1 MVAAIDDRWSG
12 YITAADYQDY
22 IDRVSNSYVGVGM
35 TIRALEAGGF
45 EVISV
50 EPTGPAAAAGVEAG
64 DIVVAVFGERITE
77 LNATELSNRVK
88 GEAGTTVDITFERD
102 GVERTL
108 TIERREIQTVV
119 AEGEMLEDGIGL
131 VTIHN
136 FDSRC
141 YDETSAAIESL
152 LDQGAQKL
160 IFDVRGNPGGYASE
174 LVKVLDDLL
183 PEGPLFRS
191 EYYTGRVTVDE
202 SDADC
207 LEIPMAVLMNG
218 DSYSAAEF
226 FAAAMEEYDAAITV
240 GQPTT
245 GKGYFQ
251 TVIRLMDGSAVRL
264 SVGRYTTP
272 NGVCLAD
279 VGGLVPQI
287 QVDVDEETY
296 AAILAGTLEPEND
309 PQLQAAIA
317 ALQ

>member
-1 MVAAIDDRWSG
+1 M
-12 YITAADYQDY
+12 
-22 IDRVSNSYVGVGM
+22 
-35 TIRALEAGGF
+35 
-45 EVISV
+45 
-50 EPTGPAAAAGVEAG
+50 
-64 DIVVAVFGERITE
+64 
-77 LNATELSNRVK
+77 
-88 GEAGTTVDITFERD
+88 
-102 GVERTL
+102 
-108 TIERREIQTVV
+108 
-119 AEGEMLEDGIGL
+119 
-131 VTIHN
+131 
-136 FDSRC
+136 
-141 YDETSAAIESL
+141 
-152 LDQGAQKL
+152 
-160 IFDVRGNPGGYASE
+160 
-174 LVKVLDDLL
+174 
-183 PEGPLFRS
+183 
-191 EYYTGRVTVDE
+191 DE

-296 AAILAGTLEPEND
+296 AAILAGTLEHEKD